1 MTKELANKIEAFL
14 KEKLEPEHGYILI
27 FGEIATSNTGIISNY
42 SGEKVVKI
50 LKTFSDVPYIPGDP
64 DLN

>member
-14 KEKLEPEHGYILI
+14 KENLEPEHGYILV
-27 FGEIATSNTGIISNY
+27 FGEIGVGNTGIISNY
-42 SGEKVVKI
+42 SGEKVVEI
-50 LKTFSDVPYIPGDP
+50 LKTFSDVPYLRGDP